1 MTRLLP
7 LGLALLLAACG
18 SNRVYN
24 SDYSTAY
31 SITELS
37 SAAARGPVPVVV
49 SGNPFNL
56 PPERVNTAIAVSMPT
71 YFAGNLS
78 FAPAPPA
85 DPKAL
90 NRVVY
95 AFGKSG
101 GRRDEICGLLP
112 STAQVP
118 MPDGLEVTAAFCRGP
133 TALSSAVGT
142 VPMPL
147 TPEDP
152 AFRELISNLT
162 LTLFPTRN
170 PQTDT
175 DRRFPLFLGLGGGF
189 GSGGSFI
196 SSGVGFG
203 F

>member
-1 MTRLLP
+1 MTRFFP
-7 LGLALLLAACG
+7 LGLVLLLAACG

-37 SAAARGPVPVVV
+37 SAASRGPVPIVV
-49 SGNPFNL
+49 SGNPFAL
-56 PPERVNTAIAVSMPT
+56 PPERVNNAVAASMPT
-71 YFAGNLS
+71 SFASSLS
-78 FAPAPPA
+78 FVPAPPA
-85 DPKAL
+85 DPKAV

-101 GRRDEICGLLP
+101 GRRDELCGLLP
-112 STAQVP
+112 STAPVP

-133 TALSSAVGT
+133 TALSSAIGT
-142 VPMPL
+142 TPMPL

-170 PQTDT
+170 PQTDS
-175 DRRFPLFLGLGGGF
+175 DRRFPIFMGAGGGF

-196 SSGVGFG
+196 SSGIGFG